1 MNNKRLTRKEVAG
14 LVGVSSDSVRRNEEA
29 WGLTRAKVRANGR
42 LIWYVAS
49 EAIAELRKR
58 RLLLD
63 L

>member
-1 MNNKRLTRKEVAG
+1 MNNKRLTRKEVAC
-14 LVGVSSDSVRRNEEA
+14 LVGVSVYSVRKNEEA
-29 WGLTRAKVRANGR
+29 WGLNRAKVQANSR

-63 L
+63 

>member
-1 MNNKRLTRKEVAG
+1 MNKTRLTRKEVAG
-14 LVGVSSDSVRRNEEA
+14 LIGVSTYSVRRNEEA

-58 RLLLD
+58 RLITE
-63 L
+63 